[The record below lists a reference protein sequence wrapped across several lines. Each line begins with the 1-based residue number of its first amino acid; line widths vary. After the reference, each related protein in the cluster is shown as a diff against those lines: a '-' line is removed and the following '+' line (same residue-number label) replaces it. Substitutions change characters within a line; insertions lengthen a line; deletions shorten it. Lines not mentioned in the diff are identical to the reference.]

1 VAGLVA
7 RRGRQDAPIGRRA
20 RFARL
25 PCWPRAPRNRHT
37 VTRPST
43 SAMPI
48 DGDAVAIGMTN
59 GSDQDLANS
68 TWRRTVDMVLLPCM
82 QRACSRATNHATRTV
97 NIGKRLMCRDNFPG
111 AARQAGLSAPRQP
124 ANLDRQERGAHE
136 QGTDRKHAYRFLCL
150 RPLRASLLGFVFGA
164 GYGPFWRASQGP
176 ASRRRAH
183 RANPA
188 PTQPRPPL
196 RLPPNCVD
204 RTGDR
209 RHRDRGQWRHQR
221 ISRNSPRRTD
231 RQPRPGAFHANPG
244 PGRISGAASGYCGD
258 TATAM
263 ASIVDLP

>member
-124 ANLDRQERGAHE
+124 ANLDRQERGA
-136 QGTDRKHAYRFLCL
+136 QRGTHAMAAGRRVVRTGSVAIYARRLWL
-150 RPLRASLLGFVFGA
+150 ASSPGEGGRMRQSGVEHGSLACHAGLALLG
-164 GYGPFWRASQGP
+164 
-176 ASRRRAH
+176 
-183 RANPA
+183 
-188 PTQPRPPL
+188 
-196 RLPPNCVD
+196 
-204 RTGDR
+204 TGTPS
-209 RHRDRGQWRHQR
+209 RDRQR
-221 ISRNSPRRTD
+221 RQCRSTVMLSP
-231 RQPRPGAFHANPG
+231 
-244 PGRISGAASGYCGD
+244 SG
-258 TATAM
+258 
-263 ASIVDLP
+263 